1 MFAFFSVLAF
11 IWIKLRVPETKGKTL
26 EEIEE
31 LWEPQRAPAVAAQVS
46 P

>member
-1 MFAFFSVLAF
+1 MTGTLDAVAAAS
-11 IWIKLRVPETKGKTL
+11 ETAVAPRRPRTL

-31 LWEPQRAPAVAAQVS
+31 LWEPQRGAAVAAQVS